1 MPILHA
7 IVLGIVQGLSEF
19 LPISSTGHLA
29 ITQWALGWD
38 DFGDN
43 ETLAKSFDV
52 AVHFGTLAGV
62 VAYFWRDIGRLIA
75 RGIGDAVQRKKPFTE
90 DGRTAWLLILSTFP
104 AAVVGALFNDAIVH
118 LDDEIWLI
126 AVCLIVFSF
135 VLLWADR
142 QSGHR
147 KSGDWKLPDALVMGT
162 GQAIALLPGV
172 SRSGLTISAGLWRH
186 FERTDA
192 ARLAFLMSVPVIAGA
207 GAYEFLQ
214 LAGEGGVPSDFR
226 SAFAVGAVS
235 SGITGWFAVWLT
247 LRIVRTH
254 TFLPFVI
261 YRIALGSAI
270 LIALALGFRS

>member
-29 ITQWALGWD
+29 IAQWALGWD
-38 DFGDN
+38 DFGGN
-43 ETLAKSFDV
+43 ETLSKSFDV
-52 AVHFGTLAGV
+52 AVHLGTLTGV

-75 RGIGDAVQRKKPFTE
+75 RGFGDLFQRRRPFTPE
-90 DGRTAWLLILSTFP
+90 GRTAWLLVLSTLP
-104 AAVVGALFNDAIVH
+104 AAVIGALLNDTVTK

-126 AVCLIVFSF
+126 AVSLIVFSF

-142 QSGHR
+142 QSGTR
-147 KSGDWKLPDALVMGT
+147 GGDDWLVPDALVMGT
-162 GQAIALLPGV
+162 AQAIALLPGV

-186 FERTDA
+186 FKRTDA

-207 GAYEFLQ
+207 AVYEFLK
-214 LAGEGGVPSDFR
+214 LSGEGGVPADFR
-226 SAFAVGAVS
+226 AAFVWGGVTSA
-235 SGITGWFAVWLT
+235 ITGWFAVWLT
-247 LRIVRTH
+247 LRIVRNH

-261 YRIALGSAI
+261 YRISLGVII
-270 LIALALGFRS
+270 LVALAAGFRS